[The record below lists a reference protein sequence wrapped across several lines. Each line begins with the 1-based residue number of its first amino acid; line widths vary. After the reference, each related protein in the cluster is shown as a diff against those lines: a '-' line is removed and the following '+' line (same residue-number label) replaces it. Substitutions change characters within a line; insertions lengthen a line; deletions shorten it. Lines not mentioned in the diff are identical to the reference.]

1 MSARGGD
8 DMAEGAAGM
17 MRAAPA
23 EVAEAPPAARRPSR
37 RLRSTP
43 RPGAL
48 VVIISGPSGVGKD
61 TIIDAMR
68 DRPTPHE
75 RTYVVTCTTRQRRAT
90 EVDHRDY
97 HFKTRE
103 EFEELRRSGGLLEA
117 AEVHGNWYGTPR
129 DQVVQALAAG
139 RDAVLKIDVQGA
151 DAVRREIPASL
162 LVFVVPPSLEELE
175 HRLISRS
182 TENPEDLARRLRNA
196 KAELARKDLYD
207 HVVVNETGEV
217 QATAQAIDDI
227 IEAEH
232 ARHPHRRTRLRSPG
246 P

>member
-1 MSARGGD
+1 VS
-8 DMAEGAAGM
+8 EGAAEV

-23 EVAEAPPAARRPSR
+23 EVAEAPPAGRRPSR
-37 RLRSTP
+37 RVRSTP
-43 RPGAL
+43 KPGAL

-68 DRPTPHE
+68 ARPTPHD

-90 EVDHRDY
+90 EVDGRDY

-103 EFEELRRSGGLLEA
+103 EFGELRRGGGLLEA

-151 DAVRREIPASL
+151 DAVRRAIPESL

-182 TENPEDLARRLRNA
+182 TENAEDLARRLRNA
-196 KAELARKDLYD
+196 KTELARKDMYD

-217 QATAQAIDDI
+217 EATAQAIDDI
-227 IEAEH
+227 LEAEH
-232 ARHPHRRTRLRSPG
+232 ARYPQRRIRLKAPG